1 VLIVLASQADAA
13 AAKVVSA
20 WHGQNAALLSGE
32 SLSQRGW
39 VWQPES
45 IDDSSLVID
54 GCPLPV
60 RAVRG
65 VVSLMPA
72 IDPRDLHHIV
82 ADEREYVAGEMTA
95 FLVAWLTWL
104 SGLGVP
110 VMNRPTPLSLT
121 GPALHHEQWLQA
133 AGRVGLPIRPAHRR
147 VPPSKR
153 PSTEES
159 WRRWNAVP
167 PDDRESSLPIPVVR
181 GHTLPGPEGQQV
193 PDAVC
198 GALGRLA
205 AAVGAELMTALLV
218 DSDGRFLFRAAV
230 PSVDVSRE
238 DVATEI
244 LNTFGAAE

>member
-1 VLIVLASQADAA
+1 MLIVLASQADAG
-13 AAKVVSA
+13 AAKLVSA
-20 WHGQNAALLSGE
+20 WHGQNARFLSGE

-39 VWQPES
+39 VWRPGS
-45 IDDSSLVID
+45 LDDSCLVMD
-54 GCPLPV
+54 GCQLPV

-72 IDPRDLHHIV
+72 IDPRELHHIV
-82 ADEREYVAGEMTA
+82 ADEREYVAAEMTA

-133 AGRVGLPIRPAHRR
+133 ASRVGLPIRRAQRR

-153 PSTEES
+153 PAAEEP
-159 WRRWNAVP
+159 WRSWNAVP
-167 PDDRESSLPIPVVR
+167 AGDSESRVAIPLVG
-181 GHTLPGPEGQQV
+181 GHCLPGPEGQQL

-198 GALGRLA
+198 RALGRLA
-205 AAVGAELMTALLV
+205 AAVGAELLTALFV
-218 DSDGRFLFRAAV
+218 ESDGQFLFNTAV
-230 PSVDVSRE
+230 PTVDVSRT
-238 DVATEI
+238 DVADSI
-244 LNTFGAAE
+244 LDAFGVAG